1 MIMNLHLRFLRY
13 LLFTVRIL
21 FQEVNLVVF
30 LYRRTKCFS
39 PICESKKLE
48 MLHLHCKTSSG
59 STWKEKNDGL
69 LNDVKTDIGSK
80 NS

>member
-1 MIMNLHLRFLRY
+1 M
-13 LLFTVRIL
+13 
-21 FQEVNLVVF
+21 
-30 LYRRTKCFS
+30 
-39 PICESKKLE
+39 CESKKLE

-80 NS
+80 NSYCQTFPLLWPASIPNTHHS